1 LRSLILLGLLEKAE
15 GYKSRH
21 YLVRNHLAGGQ

>member
-1 LRSLILLGLLEKAE
+1 LLSLGFLEKAE

-21 YLVRNHLAGGQ
+21 YLVRSDLTH